1 MKKALKNLYKS
12 YFSLSKGERIGM
24 FVLIGLIIL
33 ITIIPFFVI
42 KTTNEAS
49 NFDSFDSL
57 VNQLNHNSK
66 ENNIERIDKN
76 QNYKNQS
83 IRFDFNPNN
92 IDEEGLIELG
102 FTSYIAKRIVN
113 FRTKGGSFRKADD
126 LYKIY
131 GIDSGLVTGLMPFII
146 IPSSNIEENKLYE
159 KNAYKNNTGQKKVEE
174 PTDINLAD
182 TSELKKIYGIGS
194 KLANRIVQY
203 REKLGGFYSYSQLN
217 EVWGLNPSLVELLQK
232 RFVVDRETIKK
243 ININTVEQK
252 TLEQHPY
259 IGFKTAKSIMAYKK
273 QHGKFNK
280 IEDLRKIISLKDS
293 VIIRLNN
300 YLIVE

>member
-1 MKKALKNLYKS
+1 MDIFFMKKTLKNLYKS
-12 YFSLSKGERIGM
+12 YFSLSRGERIGLL
-24 FVLIGLIIL
+24 VLVGLIL
-33 ITIIPFFVI
+33 LVTVIPFFET
-42 KTTNEAS
+42 KTTKETT

-57 VNQLNHNSK
+57 VNELNNNSK
-66 ENNIERIDKN
+66 KEKFEQIAKRETV
-76 QNYKNQS
+76 
-83 IRFDFNPNN
+83 RFEFNPNT
-92 IDEEGLIELG
+92 IEEDGLIELG
-102 FTSYIAKRIVN
+102 FTSYLAKRIVN
-113 FRTKGGSFRKADD
+113 FRSKGGSFRNADD

-131 GIDSGLVTGLMPFII
+131 GIDSGLVTELKPFIS
-146 IPSSNIEENKLYE
+146 IPSVNNEENKPFE
-159 KNAYKNNTGQKKVEE
+159 KFTNNNKGQKKSEI
-174 PTDINLAD
+174 PTDINKAD

-194 KLANRIVQY
+194 KLANRIVLY

-217 EVWGLNPSLVELLQK
+217 EVWGLNPSLIELLQK
-232 RFVVDRETIKK
+232 KFVVNRETIKK

-259 IGFKTAKSIMAYKK
+259 IGFKTAKNIMAYKK
-273 QHGKFNK
+273 QHGKFNT

>member
-12 YFSLSKGERIGM
+12 YFSLSRGERIGLL
-24 FVLIGLIIL
+24 VLVGLIIMV
-33 ITIIPFFVI
+33 TVIPFFEI
-42 KTTNEAS
+42 KTTQETT

-57 VNQLNHNSK
+57 VNELNKNSK
-66 ENNIERIDKN
+66 KEKFE
-76 QNYKNQS
+76 QS
-83 IRFDFNPNN
+83 AKSETVRFEFNPNT
-92 IDEEGLIELG
+92 IEEAGLIELG
-102 FTSYIAKRIVN
+102 FTSYLAKRIVN
-113 FRTKGGSFRKADD
+113 FRSKGGSFKNADD

-131 GIDSGLVTGLMPFII
+131 GIDSGLVTELKPFIS
-146 IPSSNIEENKLYE
+146 IPSVNREENKPYE
-159 KNAYKNNTGQKKVEE
+159 KFTYKSNTELRKIEV
-174 PTDINLAD
+174 PTDINKAD
-182 TSELKKIYGIGS
+182 TTEFKKIYGIGS
-194 KLANRIVQY
+194 KLANRIVLY

-217 EVWGLNPSLVELLQK
+217 EVWGLNQGLVELLQK
-232 RFVVDRETIKK
+232 KFVFNRETIKK

-259 IGFKTAKSIMAYKK
+259 IGFKTAKNIMAYKK
-273 QHGKFNK
+273 QHGKFNT

>member
-12 YFSLSKGERIGM
+12 YFSLSRGERIGL
-24 FVLIGLIIL
+24 LILVGLIIL
-33 ITIIPFFVI
+33 VTVFPFFEI
-42 KTTNEAS
+42 KTTQETT

-57 VNQLNHNSK
+57 VNELNKNSK
-66 ENNIERIDKN
+66 KEKFE
-76 QNYKNQS
+76 QS
-83 IRFDFNPNN
+83 AKSETVRFEFNPNT
-92 IDEEGLIELG
+92 IEEAGLIELG
-102 FTSYIAKRIVN
+102 FTSYLAKRIVN
-113 FRTKGGSFRKADD
+113 FRSKGGSFKNADD

-131 GIDSGLVTGLMPFII
+131 GIDSGLVTELKPFIS
-146 IPSSNIEENKLYE
+146 IPSVNREENKPYE
-159 KNAYKNNTGQKKVEE
+159 KFTYKSNTELRKIEV
-174 PTDINLAD
+174 PTDINKAD
-182 TSELKKIYGIGS
+182 TTEFKKIYGIGS

-217 EVWGLNPSLVELLQK
+217 EVWGLNQGLVELLQK
-232 RFVVDRETIKK
+232 KFVFNRETIKK

-259 IGFKTAKSIMAYKK
+259 IGFKTAKNIMAYKK
-273 QHGKFNK
+273 QHGKFNT

>member
-12 YFSLSKGERIGM
+12 YFSLSKGERVGM
-24 FVLIGLIIL
+24 FVLIGLIL
-33 ITIIPFFVI
+33 LLTVFPFIEI
-42 KTTNEAS
+42 KTNKETT

-57 VNQLNHNSK
+57 VNQLNQNSK
-66 ENNIERIDKN
+66 ETIVEQRDKN
-76 QNYKNQS
+76 QSNKNQNT
-83 IRFDFNPNN
+83 RFEFNPNT
-92 IDEEGLIELG
+92 IEEAGLIELG
-102 FTSYIAKRIVN
+102 FTSYLAKRIVN
-113 FRTKGGSFRKADD
+113 FRLKGGSFRKADD

-131 GIDSGLVTGLMPFII
+131 GIDSGLVSGLISYI
-146 IPSSNIEENKLYE
+146 VIPSINKEENKPFE
-159 KNAYKNNTGQKKVEE
+159 KYAYNNKSQKKVEI
-174 PTDINLAD
+174 PTDINIAD
-182 TSELKKIYGIGS
+182 TIELKKIYGIGS
-194 KLANRIVQY
+194 KLANRIVVY
-203 REKLGGFYSYSQLN
+203 REKLGGFYSYTQLN

-232 RFVVDRETIKK
+232 KFVVNKETIKK

-259 IGFKTAKSIMAYKK
+259 IGFKTAKNIMAYKK

-280 IEDLRKIISLKDS
+280 IEDIRKIISLKDS

>member
-12 YFSLSKGERIGM
+12 YFFLSRGERIG
-24 FVLIGLIIL
+24 FLFLVGLIL
-33 ITIIPFFVI
+33 LTTVIPFFEI
-42 KTTNEAS
+42 KTNNETT

-57 VNQLNHNSK
+57 VNELNTNSK
-66 ENNIERIDKN
+66 KEKLQQINKSET
-76 QNYKNQS
+76 
-83 IRFDFNPNN
+83 IRFEFNPNT
-92 IDEEGLIELG
+92 IEEAGLIELG
-102 FTSYIAKRIVN
+102 FTSYLAKRILN
-113 FRTKGGSFRKADD
+113 FRSKGGSFKKADD

-131 GIDSGLVTGLMPFII
+131 GIDSGLVNELKPFIS
-146 IPSSNIEENKLYE
+146 IPSFDNNENKPYEKNTYKSNIEVGKID
-159 KNAYKNNTGQKKVEE
+159 V
-174 PTDINLAD
+174 PTDINKAD
-182 TSELKKIYGIGS
+182 TSELKKLYGIGS
-194 KLANRIVQY
+194 KLANRIVLY

-217 EVWGLNPSLVELLQK
+217 EVWGLNQGLVEVLQK
-232 RFVVDRETIKK
+232 KFVINKETIKK

-259 IGFKTAKSIMAYKK
+259 IGYKVAKNIMAYKK
-273 QHGKFNK
+273 QHGKFNT